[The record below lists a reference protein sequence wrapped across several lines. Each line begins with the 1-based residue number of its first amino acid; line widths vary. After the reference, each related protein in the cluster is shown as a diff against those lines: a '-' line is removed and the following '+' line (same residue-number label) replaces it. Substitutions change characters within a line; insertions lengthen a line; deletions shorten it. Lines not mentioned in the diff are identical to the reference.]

1 MYFTLNYFYFKAD
14 SENYILLSNRKA
26 ETVSRSILGWYTKIV
41 DIEISKGEL
50 LVRKGDLLHVYVN
63 ESESA
68 AFEYHNESN
77 YIAPLFNVQY
87 NLLKAIPTAKDR
99 ISVFMVLGW
108 MDWGADMKKGDK
120 IYIRVN
126 NGGME
131 CCSTAVV
138 HYIGTMTGEH
148 PRTMFGV
155 EITVSGVFASVWY
168 AHGGNNKLSQQKIR
182 TILLHQ
188 SRVVPT

>member
-26 ETVSRSILGWYTKIV
+26 ETVSRSILGVYTKIV

-77 YIAPLFNVQY
+77 YIA
-87 NLLKAIPTAKDR
+87 TAKDR

-131 CCSTAVV
+131 CCSTVVV

-148 PRTMFGV
+148 PGTMFGV